1 MSVKKEVLEFWD
13 KKDFKEQQRLI
24 AGSVPWGESEAAAQ
38 YHCSLIVTKAIKS
51 GLNELN
57 ELFSTPQILE
67 VGCGVGRLLKHFYSV
82 YEYEVT
88 GVDISP
94 NMIERAKEYLAGT
107 IQFPEL
113 YVVDG
118 TLPIKDATVDLVYSF
133 LVFQH
138 IQTTDEVRKYIDEA
152 IRVLRPGGFLRVQT
166 HAGQPYPG
174 TSFGGF
180 HGRFYPTLKGF
191 AAEFVRPGVKVVE
204 EDAGMGHKDW
214 LWVTV
219 RKDL

>member
-1 MSVKKEVLEFWD
+1 MNTKKEALAFWD
-13 KKDFKEQQRLI
+13 KKTFKEQQELI
-24 AGSVPWGESEAAAQ
+24 AGSVPWEVSVATAP
-38 YHCSLIVTKAIKS
+38 YHCGLIATKVIKS
-51 GLNELN
+51 GLNELP
-57 ELFSTPQILE
+57 STPQILE

-82 YEYEVT
+82 YKYEVA

-94 NMIERAKEYLAGT
+94 NMIERAKEYLAST

-113 YVVDG
+113 YVADG
-118 TLPIKDATVDLVYSF
+118 TIPISDSSVDLVYSF

-138 IQTTDEVRKYIDEA
+138 IQTTSEVRKYIDEA
-152 IRVLRPGGFLRVQT
+152 VRVLRPGGFLRVQT
-166 HAGQPYPG
+166 HAGQPCPE

-191 AAEFVRPGVKVVE
+191 ASEFIRPGVKVVE
-204 EDAGMGHKDW
+204 EDAGLGHKDW

-219 RKDL
+219 RKDV